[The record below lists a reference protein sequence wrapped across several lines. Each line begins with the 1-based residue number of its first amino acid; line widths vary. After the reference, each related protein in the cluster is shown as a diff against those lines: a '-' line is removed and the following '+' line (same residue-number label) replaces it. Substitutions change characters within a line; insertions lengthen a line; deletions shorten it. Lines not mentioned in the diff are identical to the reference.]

1 MRRKLCTLTLT
12 RFSIHK
18 SRRTC
23 HEPRYPAPLTP
34 VITQEWLMTG
44 HVVSVNTHI
53 NQLVILVFVRENR
66 SQIAKCESKSCC
78 CRCRILFFFLFLF
91 IFLFDSSG
99 ELCMIRKPND
109 SEVKTSRSMP
119 QTVLRLRVCKAKGIK
134 MKIRGHGD
142 HLTSLCW
149 FYWLSNSRWDH

>member
-1 MRRKLCTLTLT
+1 MKTEVRL
-12 RFSIHK
+12 
-18 SRRTC
+18 
-23 HEPRYPAPLTP
+23 
-34 VITQEWLMTG
+34 Q
-44 HVVSVNTHI
+44 SVK
-53 NQLVILVFVRENR
+53 VKAVAADAEYF
-66 SQIAKCESKSCC
+66 
-78 CRCRILFFFLFLF
+78 FFFLFLF
-91 IFLFDSSG
+91 IFLFDSSS

-149 FYWLSNSRWDH
+149 FY